1 MQHTLSQQVADTC
14 RIDPNPVHDVDQID
28 GSGKL

>member
-1 MQHTLSQQVADTC
+1 MQHTLSQRVADTC
-14 RIDPNPVHDVDQID
+14 RIDPNPVDDVDQIH

>member
-1 MQHTLSQQVADTC
+1 MQHTLRQQVADTC

-28 GSGKL
+28 GSGNL